1 MPPLPTTVDD
11 GRGDCLTAG
20 YRLDHGAPPPVVVA
34 LTTTDAASSQA
45 LLPKLGLHA
54 VDSARQVVSVVFA
67 GVRRTFQRH
76 NARLQP
82 GDFLAVASLHRHK
95 RHRGPDGAERRQHK
109 PHLRGPCPE
118 PRPANAGVI
127 RVNRD
132 RVTHRS
138 RCPNRRQIRRP
149 NQTLPKRHQNR
160 CRTRYPLPP

>member
-1 MPPLPTTVDD
+1 MPPLPTTGDD

-34 LTTTDAASSQA
+34 LTTTDATRRQA
-45 LLPKLGLHA
+45 LLPKPGLHA
-54 VDSARQVVSVVFA
+54 VDSARQVGSVVLA
-67 GVRRTFQRH
+67 GLRRTFQRH

-82 GDFLAVASLHRHK
+82 GDFIAVTPLHRHK
-95 RHRGPDGAERRQHK
+95 RHRGPDSAERRQHK

-138 RCPNRRQIRRP
+138 RCQIQRQNLRR
-149 NQTLPKRHQNR
+149 NQTLQNR

>member
-1 MPPLPTTVDD
+1 MPPLPTTGDD

-34 LTTTDAASSQA
+34 LTTTDAAGRQA

-54 VDSARQVVSVVFA
+54 VDSARQVSSVVFA
-67 GVRRTFQRH
+67 GGCRAFQRH

-82 GDFLAVASLHRHK
+82 GDFRTVAPLHRHK
-95 RHRGPDGAERRQHK
+95 RRRGPDGAERRQHK
-109 PHLRGPCPE
+109 PHLRGPRPE
-118 PRPANAGVI
+118 PRPADAGVI

-132 RVTHRS
+132 DFTHRN
-138 RCPNRRQIRRP
+138 RCP
-149 NQTLPKRHQNR
+149 NQTLQKRHQNR